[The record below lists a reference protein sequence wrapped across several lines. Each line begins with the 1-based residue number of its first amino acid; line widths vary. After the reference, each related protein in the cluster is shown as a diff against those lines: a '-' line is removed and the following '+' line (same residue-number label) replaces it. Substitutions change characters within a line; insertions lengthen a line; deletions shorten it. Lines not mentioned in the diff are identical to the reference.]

1 MRKFLKVYENP
12 FKDRINLPLIKRKL
26 EGDLSEFVIN
36 VFKSLETIPSITFLD
51 YSIERDESK
60 IDYSKYITSRRR
72 KKKKEE
78 DVSYMYIK
86 SDRTYEVKMTFKIS
100 VRDKEKIIKKIKK
113 VVKDKIKEEIKEMN

>member
-36 VFKSLETIPSITFLD
+36 VFKSLETIPYITFLD

-60 IDYSKYITSRRR
+60 IDYSKYI
-72 KKKKEE
+72 
-78 DVSYMYIK
+78 VSLVWEIRSLIK
-86 SDRTYEVKMTFKIS
+86 NYYKSLGLV
-100 VRDKEKIIKKIKK
+100 
-113 VVKDKIKEEIKEMN
+113 

>member
-1 MRKFLKVYENP
+1 MSIFLKVYENP

-78 DVSYMYIK
+78 D
-86 SDRTYEVKMTFKIS
+86 
-100 VRDKEKIIKKIKK
+100 
-113 VVKDKIKEEIKEMN
+113 